1 MNNKIT
7 LQDVAIGKARDLK
20 LQTDQILEQFDA
32 TKNQLE
38 QTEKTVAKLTEQL
51 DNSQQDLKNC

>member
-20 LQTDQILEQFDA
+20 VQTDQILEQFDA

-38 QTEKTVAKLTEQL
+38 QAGKTVAKLTEQL
-51 DNSQQDLKNC
+51 DNSQ